1 MIATPKESNEG
12 IESKIPEYDPYYIR
26 LNRIEYEDRMGDQ
39 EEGAEDKFDDEF
51 NIAQGDHA
59 SMFKRC
65 HTSME

>member
-1 MIATPKESNEG
+1 MVATPKESNEG

-51 NIAQGDHA
+51 NIA
-59 SMFKRC
+59 
-65 HTSME
+65 